1 MWSRW
6 TKEYVRTLRERH
18 NLKHNVKPFNLAVGD
33 VIIIYGEER
42 NRGKWPLGIVQELY
56 PGRDG
61 VIRAAKIKTVNGHLD
76 RPVHLLYPLE
86 LSCDVSPSTI
96 DDQLNPEDDEEND

>member
-1 MWSRW
+1 M
-6 TKEYVRTLRERH
+6 
-18 NLKHNVKPFNLAVGD
+18 GD

-96 DDQLNPEDDEEND
+96 DDQLNPEAEVFRPTRAAAVTARLRIQEQPHDEEND